1 MGDKSKIEWTES
13 TWNTITGCSP
23 VSEGCANCYAK
34 REAEGRLRGKFGYPQ
49 DEPFR
54 VTFHGE
60 DRLNDPLRWKRPRK
74 IFVCSM
80 GDLFHEDVPFVWID
94 KVFQVMSE
102 CKQHR
107 FMLLTKRPERMKSYF
122 LGFRDEAEEKAEQEI
137 RSKPFWLRLECDLY
151 RNANAQF
158 RRQPLANV
166 WLGVTAENQERADER
181 IPVLLQIPAA
191 KHFVSVEP
199 MLGHIDLV
207 KYLQKGTEFHLSL
220 NVEGALRNRSFDGLF
235 ADNGK
240 EMTREEAKEHLE
252 RLAALGIKRV
262 ASSECDNFDHQRGCQ
277 DHEKTTLDWVICG
290 GETGANARPLHPD
303 WVRSLR
309 DQCQEAQV
317 PFFFKS
323 WGEWKFICEVIIPE
337 YDKAD
342 YPEYWRRP
350 GEKPM
355 FAFPDGTTLER
366 LGRRQTGREL
376 DGRTWDEEP
385 A

>member
-13 TWNTITGCSP
+13 TWNPTTGCTP

-34 REAEGRLRGKFGYPQ
+34 REAEGRLRGKYGYPQ

-80 GDLFHEDVPFVWID
+80 GDLFHEDVPVEWID
-94 KVFQVMSE
+94 KVIDVIARCE
-102 CKQHR
+102 QHR
-107 FMLLTKRPERMKSYF
+107 FMLLTKRPERMRDYF
-122 LGFRDEAEEKAEQEI
+122 LGLRDDPEQAMRFRSGRTELHKYALA
-137 RSKPFWLRLECDLY
+137 LRRGE
-151 RNANAQF
+151 
-158 RRQPLANV
+158 PLRNV
-166 WLGVTAENQERADER
+166 WLGVTVENQQRADER

-199 MLGHIDLV
+199 MLGPVYFVDVPVGVLGP
-207 KYLQKGTEFHLSL
+207 LRPMRKGLPEDIP
-220 NVEGALRNRSFDGLF
+220 R
-235 ADNGK
+235 
-240 EMTREEAKEHLE
+240 
-252 RLAALGIKRV
+252 
-262 ASSECDNFDHQRGCQ
+262 
-277 DHEKTTLDWVICG
+277 LDWVICG
-290 GETGANARPLHPD
+290 GETGPEARPMHRE

-309 DQCQEAQV
+309 DQCVAAQV

-366 LGRRQTGREL
+366 LGRKRTGREL

-385 A
+385 S